1 MPSAMKGALLNSPW
15 KPGKVSDMDVDSAL
29 LGVGSLNNPFSGE
42 KLSAQEQAQ
51 ALATLKKEDSQ
62 ITTQMKKVT
71 SDENADEQAELK
83 AVAGADPMA
92 SSAVAQSASS
102 RISAKQKALQKAV
115 RQKYQ
120 ADYAKIAYGNAKIF
134 AVLGNPQKVDSDG
147 VAHYSDKQIAAA
159 FKALSKNASEQQAI
173 NQAALDRK
181 QVEFNGVTKGS
192 ASSIANGFVGNR
204 DLLDCLMFKPVVEQ
218 LLKDNPQYCGIATG
232 LAMHQ
237 DYVKEQN
244 AIATAGGMVALLV
257 ASGGLGA
264 AADGGVAAAIGV
276 GANISAASLAIG
288 MDVGYDAS
296 AIHDLSRTTT
306 AVLSD
311 RGDGAQTTVDQ
322 KTGGQAVR
330 DQQFAAQL
338 QVGLSALDV
347 PLAPAATQIVRKG
360 IENQTA
366 AKAAIEG
373 LSQLTDKPTIVQKTK
388 AAMSA
393 FIGKDENQ
401 IKTKLFNNFVE
412 KTAGRSPAA
421 ITEREAVNKAAVVK
435 HLLRDVD
442 PANETEVRASSL
454 TLKMMQEAKPDTFDW
469 QSASF
474 EDRKESGFAGTGVP
488 QGSRRRRRYA

>member
-1 MPSAMKGALLNSPW
+1 
-15 KPGKVSDMDVDSAL
+15 
-29 LGVGSLNNPFSGE
+29 
-42 KLSAQEQAQ
+42 
-51 ALATLKKEDSQ
+51 
-62 ITTQMKKVT
+62 
-71 SDENADEQAELK
+71 
-83 AVAGADPMA
+83 
-92 SSAVAQSASS
+92 
-102 RISAKQKALQKAV
+102 
-115 RQKYQ
+115 
-120 ADYAKIAYGNAKIF
+120 
-134 AVLGNPQKVDSDG
+134 
-147 VAHYSDKQIAAA
+147 
-159 FKALSKNASEQQAI
+159 
-173 NQAALDRK
+173 
-181 QVEFNGVTKGS
+181 
-192 ASSIANGFVGNR
+192 
-204 DLLDCLMFKPVVEQ
+204 
-218 LLKDNPQYCGIATG
+218 
-232 LAMHQ
+232 
-237 DYVKEQN
+237 
-244 AIATAGGMVALLV
+244 
-257 ASGGLGA
+257 
-264 AADGGVAAAIGV
+264 
-276 GANISAASLAIG
+276 
-288 MDVGYDAS
+288 
-296 AIHDLSRTTT
+296 LSRTTT

-474 EDRKESGFAGTGVP
+474 NKFNEVFEQMKSDLAKKTPDELSKIEKSPALQEQAFRKALEEEGATPKDENDLSGCWRQA
-488 QGSRRRRRYA
+488 AAAN